1 MYPAAFEYSAPTT
14 LGEALAALEQ
24 VGEDGRVLAGGQSLI
39 PMMKLRLASPGH
51 LVDINKLTELA
62 YIREVNGHVAI
73 GALARHADVA
83 ASDVVRGANSTVA
96 HAARWVADPLVR
108 NRGTVCGSIA
118 HCDPEGD
125 WNSVMLAVGATV
137 VARSA
142 SGGERLIPHEE
153 FVVDF
158 FTNSL
163 RPGEM
168 VTEVRV
174 PRQGRRAGGSYLK
187 LERKIGDYATVGV
200 ATHLSL
206 DDAGTVATAGL
217 ALTAVSGTNL
227 KVPDAERVLVGNAPS
242 RELFAEAADVA
253 ARACDPSSDVRGPAD
268 YKRAVVRE
276 YVQRGLAAAYQQA
289 TSGSNG

>member
-1 MYPAAFEYSAPTT
+1 MYPSAFEYSAPRSVDEALGLLGQ
-14 LGEALAALEQ
+14 LGEE
-24 VGEDGRVLAGGQSLI
+24 GRVLAGGQSLI

-51 LVDINKLTELA
+51 LVDINALSELA
-62 YIREVNGHVAI
+62 YIRESNGHLAI

-83 ASDVVRGANSTVA
+83 GSDLVTGTNHTMAS
-96 HAARWVADPLVR
+96 AAQWVADPLVR
-108 NRGTVCGSIA
+108 NRGTLCGSVA

-125 WNSVMLAVGATV
+125 WNSVLLAVGATV

-142 SGGERLIPHEE
+142 AGGERLIPHTE

-174 PRQGRRAGGSYLK
+174 PKYAGPAGGSYLK

-200 ATHLSL
+200 ATHLVL
-206 DDAGTVATAGL
+206 GPGGQIAEAGI
-217 ALTAVSGTNL
+217 ALTAVSGHNL
-227 KVPDAERVLVGNAPS
+227 KAVEAERVLVGQQPGTA
-242 RELFAEAADVA
+242 LFAEAADIA
-253 ARACDPSSDVRGPAD
+253 ARICEPDGDVRGPAA
-268 YKRAVVRE
+268 YKRAVVAE
-276 YVQRGLAAAYQQA
+276 YTRRGLAAALQQA
-289 TSGSNG
+289 SGQN